1 MDVIFNC
8 PKCEQE
14 LAVDSSG
21 AGTEINCP
29 SCGELIVIP
38 EPHAPAPRAGAG
50 NGNRVVAAPGPG
62 GVSPVNAIASS
73 AAAKVE
79 MHLRVRSDKTT
90 ESLIAKPLAPLE
102 VAAKESDRK
111 IRVKTIKHTD
121 CIEVGHDKFDEVVSA
136 FLVKVGEAN
145 IINISPMSYTHLDI
159 GSQKL
164 MTDFAVMIVYR
175 G

>member
-21 AGTEINCP
+21 AGSEINCP

-38 EPHAPAPRAGAG
+38 EPHAPASRPGVG
-50 NGNRVVAAPGPG
+50 NGNPVVAPPG
-62 GVSPVNAIASS
+62 GAQPVNAIASS
-73 AAAKVE
+73 AAAKVQ

-121 CIEVGHDKFDEVVSA
+121 CIEVGHDKFDEVVSS
-136 FLVKVGEAN
+136 FLVKVGEGN

-159 GSQKL
+159 GSQKI

>member
-21 AGTEINCP
+21 VGSEIDCP
-29 SCGELIVIP
+29 ACGEPIVIP
-38 EPHAPAPRAGAG
+38 EPSMVPGSGIPTLPPEQSGVRIAANPANP
-50 NGNRVVAAPGPG
+50 
-62 GVSPVNAIASS
+62 IASS

-79 MHLRVRSDKTT
+79 MHLRVPSNKAP
-90 ESLIAKPLAPLE
+90 EVLIAKPLVPLE

-111 IRVKTIKHTD
+111 MRVKTIKHTD
-121 CIEVGHDKFDEVVSA
+121 CVEVGHDKFDEVVTN
-136 FLVKVGEAN
+136 FLVRVGETN
-145 IINISPMSYTHLDI
+145 IISINTLNYSHLDI
-159 GSQKL
+159 GTQKL
-164 MTDFAVMIVYR
+164 LTDFGVMIVYR

>member
-29 SCGELIVIP
+29 SCGESIVIP
-38 EPHAPAPRAGAG
+38 DSEAVGGRGIPTLPPE
-50 NGNRVVAAPGPG
+50 PG
-62 GVSPVNAIASS
+62 GPELRPGNPIASS

-79 MHLRVRSDKTT
+79 LHLRVPSNKAA
-90 ESLIAKPLAPLE
+90 ESLIAKPLPPMEA
-102 VAAKESDRK
+102 AAKDTDKR

-121 CIEVGHDKFDEVVSA
+121 CIEVGHDRFDEFVSN
-136 FLVKVGEAN
+136 FLGKVGEAN
-145 IINISPMSYTHLDI
+145 IMSITPLTYTFLDI
-159 GSQKL
+159 GTQKL
-164 MTDFAVMIVYR
+164 LTEFGVLIVYK

>member
-21 AGTEINCP
+21 AGSEIDCP
-29 SCGELIVIP
+29 SCGEAIVIP
-38 EPHAPAPRAGAG
+38 EPNMVPHGIPTLSPEQAGVRIAANPANP
-50 NGNRVVAAPGPG
+50 
-62 GVSPVNAIASS
+62 IASS

-79 MHLRVRSDKTT
+79 MHLRVPSNKAP
-90 ESLIAKPLAPLE
+90 EVLIAKPLVTLD

-121 CIEVGHDKFDEVVSA
+121 CIEVGHDKFDEVLTN
-136 FLVKVGEAN
+136 FLIKVGEAN
-145 IINISPMSYTHLDI
+145 VVSISTLTYTHLDI

-164 MTDFAVMIVYR
+164 MTDFGVMIVYR